1 MESFVEDLFAL
12 ESFEFDTGQ
21 IFRIFT
27 LGGLVLVLG
36 GTALTV
42 VLVVLF
48 NLISDLTGGVRF
60 TMVEEET
67 AVRQRRLRTSEDVTA
82 DPTSSPSGG
91 LPGRQTARS

>member
-1 MESFVEDLFAL
+1 MESFIEDLFAL

-42 VLVVLF
+42 VL
-48 NLISDLTGGVRF
+48 
-60 TMVEEET
+60 
-67 AVRQRRLRTSEDVTA
+67 
-82 DPTSSPSGG
+82 SSCS
-91 LPGRQTARS
+91 T